1 MKFHI
6 TLNDEDYIAFR
17 ICLCLS
23 TPANKRMFLIGLLKS
38 SIFYCIIFYCFLVF
52 TERDKFTIGIF
63 IALFVVFIIDN
74 LISYENTSRKYI
86 RKYIENIKK
95 EGKLPYYT
103 ESILEFFGKEIQE
116 TSAFGVRCRKYSDV
130 TRILRDEEHI
140 YVMIGALEA
149 VILPLR
155 CLEGKEN
162 ELVEFLNGKL
172 QKNS

>member
-63 IALFVVFIIDN
+63 IALFVVFIEQFRFHF
-74 LISYENTSRKYI
+74 LCHVERSEASPAAFPVFSMRFFSASRFRMTVK
-86 RKYIENIKK
+86 RQD
-95 EGKLPYYT
+95 GT
-103 ESILEFFGKEIQE
+103 
-116 TSAFGVRCRKYSDV
+116 
-130 TRILRDEEHI
+130 
-140 YVMIGALEA
+140 AL
-149 VILPLR
+149 
-155 CLEGKEN
+155 N
-162 ELVEFLNGKL
+162 F
-172 QKNS
+172 